1 VLPISQLVFLS
12 NSFLDPQFR
21 RNTRIPLEFITFAHI
36 YANLYHNIRN
46 DGVINIIGHKHRGN
60 DVVYGGLFLLDDFSF
75 HIRTLDAFHNCSLSA
90 LRRNHR
96 LDPQHRVVVPT
107 TPISFSTIDE
117 LERLKYLE
125 RPCINAHVYIGNL
138 NHPKI
143 KQQVANTRSQ
153 RVPDG
158 LLRDALLNQIREEF
172 H

>member
-1 VLPISQLVFLS
+1 MSQLVFLS
-12 NSFLDPQFR
+12 NNFLSPDFR

-36 YANLYHNIRN
+36 KANLYHNIRN

-60 DVVYGGLFLLDDFSF
+60 DVVYGALFLLQDFSF
-75 HIRTLDAFHNCSLSA
+75 HIQTLDAFHNCSLSA
-90 LRRNHR
+90 LRRNHK
-96 LDPQHRVVVPT
+96 LDPQHRVMVRA
-107 TPISFSTIDE
+107 TPLSFTTIDE

-125 RPCINAHVYIGNL
+125 RPCINAHTYIGNL

-153 RVPDG
+153 RLPDG

-172 H
+172 N